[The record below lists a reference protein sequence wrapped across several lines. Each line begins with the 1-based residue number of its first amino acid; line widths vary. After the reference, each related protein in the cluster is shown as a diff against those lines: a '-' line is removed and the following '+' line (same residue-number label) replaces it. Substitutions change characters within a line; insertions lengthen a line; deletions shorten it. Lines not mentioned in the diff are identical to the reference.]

1 MKRSEIK
8 RKTPLRSTS
17 TLQVSKPMARGGARM
32 RASKPKSEKPKRAA
46 RAGDERYLAMCRGQR
61 CWLLVPGVSYHNP
74 ETVVPCH
81 SNSLARGKG
90 MGMKAPHEFTV
101 PGCMVCHQEI
111 DQGALLT
118 KEERADIWESA
129 YEKWSAYR
137 EIL

>member
-1 MKRSEIK
+1 MKSGELK

-17 TLQVSKPMARGGARM
+17 TLKASKPMARGTSRM
-32 RASKPKSEKPKRAA
+32 RASKPKSEKPKRAE

-61 CWLLVPGVSYHNP
+61 CWLLVPGIAYHDP

-90 MGMKAPHEFTV
+90 MGMKADHRYTV
-101 PGCMVCHQEI
+101 PGCYLCHMAI
-111 DQGALLT
+111 DQGKDLS
-118 KEERADIWESA
+118 KDERLAIWENA